1 VTVNRRSELWNA
13 APHARRC
20 IDVFELMFV
29 IRQLG
34 KAAVYLE
41 VSLANEIPV
50 YSFAVTPN
58 VTFEFINQL
67 IDNAES
73 I

>member
-1 VTVNRRSELWNA
+1 
-13 APHARRC
+13 
-20 IDVFELMFV
+20 MFV

-41 VSLANEIPV
+41 VSLVSEIPV
-50 YSFAVTPN
+50 YSFDAVTPN
-58 VTFEFINQL
+58 VMFEFINRL